1 MTALAAARSLFDPA
15 PGHLNTASIGVP
27 PRPAVDAMTEALA
40 DWRQGCAEP
49 EAYDPLVTR
58 SRVAF
63 AQLVG
68 APPETVAIGATASG
82 LIGLIAASLPSDA
95 EVLTAAGDFTSLLF
109 PFLAQEARGV
119 TVRAVPLAQ
128 LAGEVGPT
136 TSLIA
141 VSAVQSS
148 NGAVVDFAAVR
159 AAADMFGARVLL
171 DATQAAG
178 WLPLRAPDWEYVV
191 AAAFKWLC
199 CLRGAAFMAVQPQ
212 AMADIVPHG
221 ASWYAGSDIWSSVY
235 GGPLRL
241 AEDARR
247 LDSPPAW
254 LSYVGAAPAL
264 ELLAEL
270 GVEAIHQHDVALANS
285 FRAGLG
291 LPAADSAIVSLQLDD
306 AATGRLAAAGVRT
319 AGRAGRTRFSFHLYT
334 DQSDVDSAVTAIR
347 G

>member
-27 PRPAVDAMTEALA
+27 PRSAVQAMTTALENWAQGHA
-40 DWRQGCAEP
+40 DP
-49 EAYDPLVTR
+49 VAYDPLVTR

-63 AQLVG
+63 ARLVG
-68 APPETVAIGATASG
+68 APPESVAIGATASG
-82 LIGLIAASLPSDA
+82 LIGLVAASLPSNA
-95 EVLTAAGDFTSLLF
+95 EVLTAEGDFTSLLF
-109 PFLAQEARGV
+109 PFLAQEPRGV
-119 TVRAVPLAQ
+119 TVRSVPLARV
-128 LAGEVGPT
+128 AAEVRPT

-141 VSAVQSS
+141 VSAVQSA
-148 NGAVVDFAAVR
+148 NGALVDFAGLR
-159 AAADMFGARVLL
+159 AAADASGARVLL
-171 DATQAAG
+171 DATQAVG

-212 AMADIVPHG
+212 AMAEIVPHG
-221 ASWYAGSDIWSSVY
+221 ASWYAGADIWSSVY
-235 GGPLRL
+235 GAPLRL

-264 ELLAEL
+264 ELLAEV

-285 FRAGLG
+285 FRVGLG
-291 LPAADSAIVSLQLDD
+291 LPSADSAIVSLPLDD

-334 DQSDVDSAVTAIR
+334 DQSDVESAVTAIR